1 MGLESPT
8 MRSNWFGNDLSL
20 PNFFILHR
28 SQKMINLQQ
37 KYKDFFGGICYAFC
51 ICKKFRPDLSDQ
63 AIALLTLQG
72 WNEGFIDDDGYISKP
87 LEFIKLVS
95 GKSFRDINK
104 VPYSKEELTEDKNIV
119 MYEWNGGTHF
129 VILDQNADVIFDP
142 SGFSNSVRYG
152 IPVSI
157 RKFVS

>member
-1 MGLESPT
+1 
-8 MRSNWFGNDLSL
+8 
-20 PNFFILHR
+20 
-28 SQKMINLQQ
+28 MINLQQ

-72 WNEGFIDDDGYISKP
+72 WNEGFLDDDGYISKP

-104 VPYSKEELTEDKNIV
+104 VDYSKEELTEDINIV
-119 MYEWNGGTHF
+119 MFEYNDGTHF
-129 VILDQNADVIFDP
+129 VCMNKEGDVIFDP
-142 SGFSNSVRYG
+142 SGNSNSVKYG
-152 IPVSI
+152 IPTSI
-157 RKFVS
+157 RRYITK